1 VTYWESILLGFVQG
15 VTEFL
20 PISSD
25 GHLLIVETI
34 LGVQTAGMIGFVMAV
49 HVATLVSIMIAYRER
64 LADLTRGVVRWD
76 PAALRYVGLIL
87 LATVPAGVIGV
98 AFNEP
103 LEALHS
109 IPASAG
115 IGLLVTGTFLWTSR
129 AALGRA
135 TGPVQGWKVAL
146 VIGIAQVFAIAPGVS
161 RSGST
166 IVTALWL
173 GVEAR
178 EAAAFSFLMA
188 IPAIAGAAVLEL
200 PELSGAGIGWGPVL
214 AGSLVAC
221 VTGILAIRTLVI
233 LLQRRAFHGF
243 APYCWAA
250 GTLFLIWLAVR

>member
-1 VTYWESILLGFVQG
+1 VTYWESVVLGFVQG

-25 GHLLIVETI
+25 GHLLIAETL
-34 LGVQTAGMIGFVMAV
+34 LGVQTPGIGFVMAV
-49 HVATLVSIMIAYRER
+49 HVATLVSIVVAYRER
-64 LADLTRGVVRWD
+64 LADLTRGVLRRD
-76 PAALRYVGLIL
+76 PAALRYLGLIL

-115 IGLLVTGTFLWTSR
+115 IGLLITGTFLATSR
-129 AALGRA
+129 AALPRA
-135 TGPVQGWKVAL
+135 TGPIPGWKVAL
-146 VIGIAQVFAIAPGVS
+146 LIGIAQVFAIAPGVS

-178 EAAAFSFLMA
+178 EAAAFSFMMA

-200 PELSGAGIGWGPVL
+200 PELSGAGIGWGPIL
-214 AGSLVAC
+214 AGSVVAC
-221 VTGILAIRTLVI
+221 LTGILAIRTLVI
-233 LLQRRAFHGF
+233 MLQRRAFHVF
-243 APYCWAA
+243 APYCWAV
-250 GTLFLIWLAVR
+250 GSLFLVYLAMR

>member
-25 GHLLIVETI
+25 GHLLMARTI
-34 LGVQTAGMIGFVMAV
+34 LGGDLTGIGFVIAV
-49 HVATLVSIMIAYRER
+49 HVATLVSIFVAYRER
-64 LADLTRGVVRWD
+64 VVELARGVLRRD
-76 PAALRYVGLIL
+76 PAALRYLGLIL

-115 IGLLVTGTFLWTSR
+115 IGLLITGTYLWTSR

-135 TGPVQGWKVAL
+135 TGPVPGWKVAL
-146 VIGIAQVFAIAPGVS
+146 LIGISQVFAIAPGVS
-161 RSGST
+161 RSGLT

-200 PELSGAGIGWGPVL
+200 PGLSGAGIGWGPIL
-214 AGSLVAC
+214 AGSVIAC
-221 VTGILAIRTLVI
+221 VIGILAIRTLVI
-233 LLQRRAFHGF
+233 LLQRRAFHAF

-250 GTLFLIWLAVR
+250 GGGFLIYLAVR

>member
-1 VTYWESILLGFVQG
+1 VTYWESIILGFVQG

-25 GHLLIVETI
+25 GHLLIVETL
-34 LGVQTAGMIGFVMAV
+34 LGVQTVGMIGFVMAV
-49 HVATLVSIMIAYRER
+49 HVATLISILVAYRER
-64 LADLTRGVVRWD
+64 VLELVRGVLRRD
-76 PAALRYVGLIL
+76 PAALRYAGWIL

-103 LEALHS
+103 LEALHT

-115 IGLLVTGTFLWTSR
+115 IGLLITGVVLWTSR
-129 AALGRA
+129 AALPRA
-135 TGPVQGWKVAL
+135 TGPVPGWKAAL
-146 VIGIAQVFAIAPGVS
+146 LIGIAQVFAIAPGVS
-161 RSGST
+161 RSGLT
-166 IVTALWL
+166 IVSALWL

-214 AGSLVAC
+214 AGSVVAC
-221 VTGILAIRTLVI
+221 FTGILAIRTLVI
-233 LLQRRAFHGF
+233 MLQRRAFHAF
-243 APYCWAA
+243 APYCWVA
-250 GTLFLIWLAVR
+250 GSLFLIYLAMR